1 MHKSRSLHAI
11 YVLSGSCRRFD
22 VLRPCIRLMSGYNGA
37 HLFASKHLHAHTSM
51 LQLIAVFCDFY
62 LMIWRTSV
70 KWTREDNVRTLCS
83 WPRLLWAVHGHNFI
97 KNKCITYLYPT
108 ISTLF
113 TRILRFYVTE
123 KLLDAFNDKPFVV
136 VAQIKKKSEN
146 NKCIYNTLCYWKK
159 DVFMLFFKR
168 YIFM

>member
-1 MHKSRSLHAI
+1 M
-11 YVLSGSCRRFD
+11 SCQGPAGALTFCGH
-22 VLRPCIRLMSGYNGA
+22 VYAWYPNGA

-123 KLLDAFNDKPFVV
+123 KLLEAFNDKPFVV

-146 NKCIYNTLCYWKK
+146 NKCIYNAVL
-159 DVFMLFFKR
+159 LEKR
-168 YIFM
+168 CVYVIF

>member
-22 VLRPCIRLMSGYNGA
+22 VLRLCIRLMSGYNGA
-37 HLFASKHLHAHTSM
+37 HLFASKHLHAHTSV

-123 KLLDAFNDKPFVV
+123 KLLEAFNDKPFVV
-136 VAQIKKKSEN
+136 VAQIKKN
-146 NKCIYNTLCYWKK
+146 IWK
-159 DVFMLFFKR
+159 
-168 YIFM
+168 

>member
-37 HLFASKHLHAHTSM
+37 HLFASKHLHAHTSI

-123 KLLDAFNDKPFVV
+123 KLLEAFNDKPFVV

-146 NKCIYNTLCYWKK
+146 NKCIYNAVL
-159 DVFMLFFKR
+159 LEKR
-168 YIFM
+168 CVYVIF